1 MKKIVL
7 SQYPKD
13 QLNAG
18 PKAKTDMEKIMA
30 QYFDAH
36 IMTLGLP
43 NDIFS
48 NRIKRYLFFL
58 KKFYSV
64 KKTVRKDDIVFIQFP
79 FTNQPSLV
87 SNAKYKICL
96 IHDIDGLRSQ
106 DKVLTEKELA
116 FFEKCD
122 VVVAHNL
129 AMKNY
134 LIQNGIKE
142 QKIFV
147 LEMFDY
153 LTDLKEITE
162 KEIND
167 KELVSLVYTGNLDKA
182 PFLFQLDEEKME
194 FRLNI
199 YGIKS
204 KEINNSKVNYIGA
217 FKPEELPNHIYGN
230 LGLVW
235 DGNLDESDEDLSF
248 KNYTKYN
255 NPHKLSCYLSAGLP
269 VIVWKKS
276 AVASFVLEN
285 NIGYVINNLYEINQL
300 DFSDYNEKAKNA
312 YEIGKKVRDGY
323 YTKKAVKSIL
333 ESLERK

>member
-18 PKAKTDMEKIMA
+18 PKAKTDMEKIMS

-48 NRIKRYLFFL
+48 NRVKRYLFFL

-64 KKTVRKDDIVFIQFP
+64 KKNVRKDDIVFIQFP
-79 FTNQPSLV
+79 FTNQHSLV
-87 SNAKYKICL
+87 SNAKHKICF

-106 DKVLTEKELA
+106 NKDLMDKELS

-122 VVVAHNL
+122 VIVAHNL
-129 AMKNY
+129 VMKNY

-153 LTDLKEITE
+153 LTDLKEITK

-167 KELVSLVYTGNLDKA
+167 KKLVSLVYTGNLDKA
-182 PFLFQLDEEKME
+182 PFLFQLDKEKME
-194 FRLNI
+194 FSLNV

-204 KEINNSKVNYIGA
+204 KEINNSKINYIGA
-217 FKPEELPNHIYGN
+217 FQPDELPNYINGD

-285 NIGYVINNLYEINQL
+285 NIGYAINSLYEINQL
-300 DFSDYNEKAKNA
+300 DFSDYNEKAENA
-312 YEIGKKVRDGY
+312 FEIGKKVRDGY
-323 YTKKAVKSIL
+323 YTKKAVKDIL
-333 ESLERK
+333 ESLERN